1 MPFFMETPKT
11 AKIIRNE
18 LAKKRFNRLPVAN
31 AIRLR
36 WFNSNYARIH
46 VGKSF

>member
-11 AKIIRNE
+11 AKIIRNG
-18 LAKKRFNRLPVAN
+18 LAKKGFNRLPVAN
-31 AIRLR
+31 AFRLR

-46 VGKSF
+46 IGKSF